1 MKPFPYASRINAMK
15 HFSYAL
21 LPLLALAYLPSL
33 AFADDTTLDLGG
45 AVMVRPAYTGS
56 DDYHTNILPYIGF
69 ENLYGFD
76 MRGLAITS
84 DVIELGTGKGPGR
97 WSLEAGPR
105 VSFDFGRDSRD
116 SVTLEGLDDIDPSLL
131 LGGFTRATI
140 GIIGFDLSVG
150 QDVIGGHTGLVADA
164 SIGTRYPGKG
174 WFVAPLLSVSWAD
187 QSFTQEVY
195 GISEAQTA
203 TSALD
208 QFDTDSG
215 FHQVSASLLAGIDI
229 DDDWSVTGLVSYREA
244 LGDYRDSPII
254 QAEDGSASGIFAT
267 VGIARRFSL

>member
-105 VSFDFGRDSRD
+105 VSFDFGRDSSD

>member
-1 MKPFPYASRINAMK
+1 MKPFRYASRINAMK

-56 DDYHTNILPYIGF
+56 DDYRTNILPYIGF

-116 SVTLEGLDDIDPSLL
+116 SVTLEGLDDINPSLL

-150 QDVIGGHTGLVADA
+150 QDVIGGHKGLVADA

-174 WFVAPLLSVSWAD
+174 WFVAPLVSVSWAD
-187 QSFTQEVY
+187 QNFTQEIY

-267 VGIARRFSL
+267 VGIARRFSF